1 MKLPNSNLLAKGPR
15 TGWSDSRTKD
25 ELWMASASELNA
37 LLTHNN
43 VSPVEITES
52 ILARIEEIDSKLNAF
67 CHIAADSARQAARES
82 EARTRKNARLSPL
95 DGIPVHIK
103 DNVFVAGMPCTWGS
117 LLFKDHVPDMDDPPV
132 AKLRASGAVLI
143 GKTNT
148 PEFALMGKT
157 ENTLFGVT
165 RNPWDLSLTPG
176 GSSGG
181 AAAAVAAGMGPLAL
195 ATDSG
200 GSIRRPASYCGVVGL
215 KTSLGKVA
223 RGMGFPATV
232 YDFQTIGPIARDATD
247 AELLFDAITA
257 SQKTGGFAQLEA
269 SVITVLDDES
279 LGIVEPDVVRCLKAV
294 AAMLSELGHT
304 VNTGAA
310 PWRIEE
316 IESLWQFFSSVGA
329 ARISKSF
336 DPKTWASKATQQVQ
350 ELALKG
356 QHHSAVQY
364 AEQLDELRK
373 LRYQAEHEWFG
384 TTQFILT
391 PTAPTPAW
399 PLGNPYPKTI
409 AGKEVGPRAC
419 SVFAPVVNAAG
430 LPALNMPASLSD
442 DGLPIGIQLIGPRG
456 ADEIL
461 LKLGHQL
468 GEKLKNKN
476 PEN

>member
-1 MKLPNSNLLAKGPR
+1 
-15 TGWSDSRTKD
+15 
-25 ELWMASASELNA
+25 
-37 LLTHNN
+37 

-269 SVITVLDDES
+269 SVITV
-279 LGIVEPDVVRCLKAV
+279 
-294 AAMLSELGHT
+294 
-304 VNTGAA
+304 
-310 PWRIEE
+310 
-316 IESLWQFFSSVGA
+316 
-329 ARISKSF
+329 
-336 DPKTWASKATQQVQ
+336 
-350 ELALKG
+350 
-356 QHHSAVQY
+356 
-364 AEQLDELRK
+364 
-373 LRYQAEHEWFG
+373 
-384 TTQFILT
+384 
-391 PTAPTPAW
+391 
-399 PLGNPYPKTI
+399 
-409 AGKEVGPRAC
+409 
-419 SVFAPVVNAAG
+419 
-430 LPALNMPASLSD
+430 
-442 DGLPIGIQLIGPRG
+442 
-456 ADEIL
+456 
-461 LKLGHQL
+461 
-468 GEKLKNKN
+468 
-476 PEN
+476 